1 MKLGFEIG
9 LPVNE
14 TQFSK
19 TPITKNDNFSRKLML
34 ILVNIDGNCIEKT
47 GTLNTSYIVTQKKL
61 SSRLKPIN
69 LGYCNGGTSY
79 VWVQTKS

>member
-19 TPITKNDNFSRKLML
+19 TTITKNDNFSRKLML
-34 ILVNIDGNCIEKT
+34 ILVNIDGNCTEKT
-47 GTLNTSYIVTQKKL
+47 GTLNTSYNRQAV
-61 SSRLKPIN
+61 SSFCTLIF
-69 LGYCNGGTSY
+69 S
-79 VWVQTKS
+79 

>member
-1 MKLGFEIG
+1 MELEFKIG

-19 TPITKNDNFSRKLML
+19 TTITKNDNFSRKLML

-47 GTLNTSYIVTQKKL
+47 GTLNTSYIVTPL
-61 SSRLKPIN
+61 VHFVL
-69 LGYCNGGTSY
+69 
-79 VWVQTKS
+79 